1 MTDIMITEERCIGCG
16 ACTRDCLQ
24 SLIIME
30 NGKPT
35 IKEGFCIQCGHCVA
49 VCPMDAIRLSGC
61 REEEI
66 KPYIPAEFNILP
78 STLLNFMK
86 YRRSVRQFY
95 PRPIEPEKISIM
107 LEAARYSPT
116 GGNQQMNRY
125 ILLEQK
131 RDQVIELT
139 IQALY
144 NALQQAAETPD
155 LQWLKPYQGLCTAMY
170 RAWQTHR
177 EDRLFYGAPCILL
190 TIARQPQ
197 SASGCMDGALASA
210 NVELMA
216 HALGL
221 GACYVGF
228 VGIAASLEPELR
240 KVLGL
245 RKKEKLSSTLAIG
258 YPAVRYYR
266 TVNRQKAD
274 LTKL

>member
-1 MTDIMITEERCIGCG
+1 MTEIVITEESCIGCG

-24 SLIIME
+24 ALLIME
-30 NGKPT
+30 NGRPT
-35 IKEGFCIQCGHCVA
+35 LKEGFCIQCGHCVA
-49 VCPMDAIRLSGC
+49 VCPTDAIRLSGC

-66 KPYIPAEFNILP
+66 KPYIPAEFDISP
-78 STLLNFMK
+78 STLLYFMK

-95 PRPIEPEKISIM
+95 SRPIEPEKISMM

-131 RDQVIELT
+131 KDQVIDLT
-139 IQALY
+139 LQTLY
-144 NALQQAAETPD
+144 NTLQQAAEVPD
-155 LQWLKPYQGLCTAMY
+155 LQWLKPYQGLCTAMH

-190 TIARQPQ
+190 TIARQPK
-197 SASGCMDGALASA
+197 SASGYMDGALASA
-210 NVELMA
+210 NLELMA

-245 RKKEKLSSTLAIG
+245 RKKEKLISTLAIG
-258 YPAVRYYR
+258 YPAVRYFR
-266 TVNRQKAD
+266 TVNRHEAD
-274 LTKL
+274 LTLL